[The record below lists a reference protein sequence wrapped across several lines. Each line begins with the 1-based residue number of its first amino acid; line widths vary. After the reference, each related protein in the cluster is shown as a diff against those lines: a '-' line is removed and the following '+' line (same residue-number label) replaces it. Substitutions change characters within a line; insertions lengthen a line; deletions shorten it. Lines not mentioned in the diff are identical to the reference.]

1 MRTKT
6 MIVSALLVAAGI
18 TTSTA
23 QAVYSVNIVGYINK
37 SLPPGLSLISNQLNA
52 SPDNKVQTL
61 FGSPV
66 GQVTVYKFNPTAGNF
81 DQAAWDPDSGWA
93 DATSMVLNPGEGA
106 FVDNGG
112 AAFTLTLVGE
122 VKLSSTVNIH
132 PAIDTYSSVIPQSGL
147 ISTLGFPTPTAQ
159 LTVYKFNGTAFD
171 SFAFDPDS
179 AAWSPS
185 EPSLNIAEGIFIDN
199 TCPVLAWTRT
209 FTVGP

>member
-1 MRTKT
+1 ML
-6 MIVSALLVAAGI
+6 VSALLVAAGI

-37 SLPPGLSLISNQLNA
+37 PLPHGLSLIANQLNA

-61 FGSPV
+61 FGTPV
-66 GQVTVYKFNPTAGNF
+66 ASLTVFKFNPTSGNF
-81 DQAAWDPDSGWA
+81 DQAASDPDLGWT
-93 DATSMVLNPGEGA
+93 DSTGMVLNPGEGA

-112 AAFTLTLVGE
+112 DPFTLTLVGE

-132 PAIDTYSSVIPQSGL
+132 AGLDTYSSVIPQSGP
-147 ISTLGFPTPTAQ
+147 ISTLGFPIPPAP
-159 LTVYKFNGTAFD
+159 LTVYKFNGRTFD
-171 SFAFDPDS
+171 SFAFDPDA

-185 EPSLNIAEGIFIDN
+185 EPSLNIGEGIFIDN
-199 TCPVLAWTRT
+199 AGALLAWTRT

>member
-6 MIVSALLVAAGI
+6 MLVTAVLVAAGI

-23 QAVYSVNIVGYINK
+23 QTVYSVNIVGYINK
-37 SLPPGLSLISNQLNA
+37 SLPSGLSLIANQLNA

-61 FGSPV
+61 FGLPA
-66 GQVTVYKFNPTAGNF
+66 GPVTVYKFNPSTGNF
-81 DQAAWDPDSGWA
+81 DQAAYDPDAGWS
-93 DATSMVLNPGEGA
+93 DLTSMVLNPGEGA

-112 AAFTLTLVGE
+112 DAFTLTLVGE

-132 PAIDTYSSVIPQSGL
+132 PAIDTYSSVIPQSGP
-147 ISTLGFPTPTAQ
+147 ISSLGFPIPPGA
-159 LTVYKFNGTAFD
+159 LTVYKFNGRTFD
-171 SFAFDPDS
+171 SFAFDPDA

-185 EPSLNIAEGIFIDN
+185 EPSLNIGEGIFIDN
-199 TCPVLAWTRT
+199 AGAPLAWTRT